1 MQINRQFGA
10 LEGPFIFD
18 AHHHHAGC
26 SEMGEH
32 SHDPARLLVLL
43 HGWGADGRDLAD
55 LGAPLQ
61 SMMPDLGVWCPNAP
75 HICSANPMGR
85 QWFELKDRFFSHPEE
100 ALPEMQEMAYLIE
113 GAIDEMCQEMGL
125 VPQDVVLGGF
135 SQGGMMTLHS
145 ATENRLQAAG
155 FASLSGALVGT
166 SLSAQEAAHRIL
178 LAHGS
183 ADEVV
188 PFAASREAQSLLE
201 EAGHHVDF
209 LAREGL
215 GHGIDMAVLEGLGQ
229 FCHAVTAE

>member
-1 MQINRQFGA
+1 MQDTRQFGA

-18 AHHHHAGC
+18 AHHHHEGC
-26 SEMGEH
+26 SGVGDH

-61 SMMPDLGVWCPNAP
+61 AMMPDLAIWCPNAP

-85 QWFELKDRFFSHPEE
+85 QWFALTERFFSHPEE
-100 ALPEMQEMAYLIE
+100 ALPEMQEMAYLLE
-113 GAIDEMCQEMGL
+113 SAIDEMCQDLGL
-125 VPQDVVLGGF
+125 VAQDVILGGF
-135 SQGGMMTLHS
+135 SQGGMMSLHI
-145 ATENRLQAAG
+145 ATQNRLPAAG

-166 SLSAQEAAHRIL
+166 DLQAQEAAHRIL

-201 EAGHHVDF
+201 EAGHQVDF

-229 FCHAVTAE
+229 FCHAVTAQ